1 MVISNDMRRGRFK
14 RRGSSRGA
22 AVALEGLTKSPEP
35 GDLLV
40 LPEECSAF
48 SSLYSRIISKTA
60 RMSFPVD
67 SDVGI
72 CNVFFDPF
80 PCA

>member
-40 LPEECSAF
+40 LPEECSARF
-48 SSLYSRIISKTA
+48 IL
-60 RMSFPVD
+60 
-67 SDVGI
+67 
-72 CNVFFDPF
+72 
-80 PCA
+80 